1 MPNHSTDVP
10 LPAASP
16 PAALAGARAEGAGKG
31 CALWLVAIIALTG
44 AGCWW
49 FIQGQAKPKRD
60 KMRAMP
66 VVVAAVQKANL
77 AEWLPALGTVTPL
90 NNVVIK
96 SRVDG
101 QLLSMN
107 FSEGQMVE
115 KDTLLAEIDPRPYE
129 VQLAQAKGQIAR
141 DQAQLENAQL
151 DLKRYQK
158 LMAEDSIAQQQLDT
172 QISLVRQYQSAVAAD
187 QSQVDSAQLN
197 LIYTRITAPI
207 TGKLGLRQVD
217 PGNIVHAGDTN
228 GLVTIAQIQPIGI
241 LFSIPSERV
250 PTVETHLAKGEV
262 VPVEVWD
269 GAKKNKLAS
278 GKLLTTDN
286 QIDVTTSTLRLKAE
300 MPNEDFKLFPN
311 QFVNVRL
318 LVDTMVGTLVVPSGA
333 IQRGAKGPFVY
344 TVNDENAVDLK
355 LVKIGVDDGDRT
367 AITAGLK
374 EGEKV
379 VIDGTDRIRAGSKV
393 EPTLLRSTKPKT
405 PVPVPALAPAT
416 AAGTAPA
423 SVAAAPAAPALA
435 PAPAPAAPVVAPAPA
450 H

>member
-1 MPNHSTDVP
+1 MAHDSINVPPLSTTSP
-10 LPAASP
+10 LPIE
-16 PAALAGARAEGAGKG
+16 GVKEGAKTG
-31 CALWLVAIIALTG
+31 CAVMLVAAIAIVSG
-44 AGCWW
+44 ACWW
-49 FIQGQAKPKRD
+49 FIQTQPKPVRD
-60 KMRAMP
+60 KSRIMP
-66 VVVAAVQKANL
+66 VVVAPVQKANV
-77 AEWLPALGTVTPL
+77 AEWLPALGTVTSL

-129 VQLAQAKGQIAR
+129 VQLDQAKGQMAR

-172 QISLVRQYQSAVAAD
+172 QASLVRQYQSAVASD

-217 PGNIVHAGDTN
+217 PGNIVHAGDAN

-241 LFSIPSERV
+241 LFSIPQERV
-250 PTVETHLAKGEV
+250 PTVENHLRKGEV

-269 GAKKNKLAS
+269 GNKKFKLAS

-300 MPNEDFKLFPN
+300 MPNADFKLFPN

-318 LVDTMVGTLVVPSGA
+318 LVDTTVDALVVPTAA
-333 IQRGAKGPFVY
+333 IQRGAKGTFVY
-344 TVNDENAVDLK
+344 TVKEDQTVDLK
-355 LVKIGVDDGDRT
+355 LVKLGVDDGERT
-367 AITAGLK
+367 AIREGLA

-379 VIDGTDRIRAGSKV
+379 VVDGTDRIRAGSKV
-393 EPTLLRSTKPKT
+393 ESSVRPAATKPR
-405 PVPVPALAPAT
+405 
-416 AAGTAPA
+416 
-423 SVAAAPAAPALA
+423 S
-435 PAPAPAAPVVAPAPA
+435 
-450 H
+450 

>member
-1 MPNHSTDVP
+1 MAHDSTDNTQP
-10 LPAASP
+10 TSIPAADVRKVE
-16 PAALAGARAEGAGKG
+16 AARTG
-31 CALWLVAIIALTG
+31 CIWWLLGSIALLA
-44 AGCWW
+44 AGSYW
-49 FIQGQAKPKRD
+49 FIQTQPKPERT
-60 KMRAMP
+60 RSRIMP
-66 VVVAAVQKANL
+66 VVVAPVQKSNM

-101 QLLSMN
+101 QLVSIH
-107 FSEGQMVE
+107 FTEGQMVK

-172 QISLVRQYQSAVAAD
+172 QASLVRQYQSAVAAD

-197 LIYTRITAPI
+197 LIYTRITAPL

-217 PGNIVHAGDTN
+217 PGNIIHAGDTN

-241 LFSIPSERV
+241 LFSIPQERV
-250 PTVETHLAKGEV
+250 PKVQLHLQQGEA

-269 GAKKNKLAS
+269 GAKKNKLAT

-318 LVDTMVGTLVVPSGA
+318 LVDTIKDALVIPTAA
-333 IQRGAKGPFVY
+333 IQRGAKGEFVY
-344 TVNDENAVDLK
+344 TVAADSTIELK
-355 LVKIGVDDGDRT
+355 LIKLGSDEGERT
-367 AITAGLK
+367 AVTAGLK
-374 EGEKV
+374 EGDKV

-393 EPTLLRSTKPKT
+393 EVSTRNGKQPK
-405 PVPVPALAPAT
+405 
-416 AAGTAPA
+416 
-423 SVAAAPAAPALA
+423 PAAP
-435 PAPAPAAPVVAPAPA
+435 
-450 H
+450 

>member
-1 MPNHSTDVP
+1 MAHPSPDSTLPTDSIPVP
-10 LPAASP
+10 T
-16 PAALAGARAEGAGKG
+16 EGQTEVAKTG
-31 CALWLVAIIALTG
+31 CALWLVAGIVTVA

-49 FIQGQAKPKRD
+49 FIQTQPKPARD
-60 KMRAMP
+60 KLRIIP
-66 VVVAAVQKANL
+66 VVVAPVQKANM

-90 NNVVIK
+90 NNVVVK

-101 QLLSMN
+101 QLLTMN

-129 VQLAQAKGQIAR
+129 VQLAQAEGQIAR
-141 DQAQLENAQL
+141 DRAQLENAQL

-172 QISLVRQYQSAVAAD
+172 QASLVRQYQSAVAAD
-187 QSQVDSAQLN
+187 QSQVDSAKLN
-197 LIYTRITAPI
+197 LVYTRITAPI
-207 TGKLGLRQVD
+207 AGKLGLRQVD
-217 PGNIVHAGDTN
+217 PGNIIRAGDAN

-241 LFSIPSERV
+241 LFSIPQERV
-250 PTVETHLAKGEV
+250 PTVETHLKKGEV

-300 MPNEDFKLFPN
+300 MPNEEFKLFPN

-318 LVDTMVGTLVVPSGA
+318 LVDTTMNALVVPTPA

-344 TVNDENAVDLK
+344 TVKNDNTVDLK
-355 LVKIGVDDGDRT
+355 LVKLGTDNGERT
-367 AITAGLK
+367 TITSGLN
-374 EGEKV
+374 EGEQV
-379 VIDGTDRIRAGSKV
+379 VIDGTDRIRSGSKV
-393 EPTLLRSTKPKT
+393 EVSTRTVVSKPSAPAT
-405 PVPVPALAPAT
+405 PVALPVASPAPVPAPSPAANPTPAQAPAKDR
-416 AAGTAPA
+416 
-423 SVAAAPAAPALA
+423 
-435 PAPAPAAPVVAPAPA
+435 
-450 H
+450 

>member
-1 MPNHSTDVP
+1 MTHDTKNIP
-10 LPAASP
+10 LPSQST
-16 PAALAGARAEGAGKG
+16 AALVSGQTETAGTG
-31 CALWLVAIIALTG
+31 CGLWLVAAIAVIG
-44 AGCWW
+44 GGCWW
-49 FIQGQAKPKRD
+49 FIQGQPKPVRD
-60 KMRAMP
+60 KSRIMP
-66 VVVAAVQKANL
+66 VVVAPVQRANV
-77 AEWLPALGTVTPL
+77 ADWLPALGTVTPL
-90 NNVVIK
+90 NNVVVK

-107 FSEGQMVE
+107 FSEGQMVT

-129 VQLAQAKGQIAR
+129 VQLAQAKGQMAR

-172 QISLVRQYQSAVAAD
+172 QASLVRQYQSAIAAD

-197 LIYTRITAPI
+197 LVYTRITAPI

-217 PGNIVHAGDTN
+217 PGNIVHAGDAN

-241 LFSIPSERV
+241 LFSIPQERV
-250 PTVETHLAKGEV
+250 PTVETHLKKGEV
-262 VPVEVWD
+262 VSVEVWD

-300 MPNEDFKLFPN
+300 MANEDFKLFPN

-318 LVDTMVGTLVVPSGA
+318 LVDTTMDALVVPSSA
-333 IQRGAKGPFVY
+333 IQRGAKGTFVY
-344 TVNDENAVDLK
+344 AVNADQTVELK
-355 LVKIGVDDGDRT
+355 LVKLGVDDGERT
-367 AITAGLK
+367 AVQEGLK

-393 EPTLLRSTKPKT
+393 EISTRNGKPRSS
-405 PVPVPALAPAT
+405 AP
-416 AAGTAPA
+416 
-423 SVAAAPAAPALA
+423 
-435 PAPAPAAPVVAPAPA
+435 
-450 H
+450 